1 MEMMV
6 EIYMKIEKFCFKIY
20 LYLSFFF
27 LLKITKPLHDD
38 LFMPAEVTISRGER
52 GV

>member
-1 MEMMV
+1 MG
-6 EIYMKIEKFCFKIY
+6 EINMNLENFSLKIY

-27 LLKITKPLHDD
+27 LLKITKPLLDD
-38 LFMPAEVTISRGER
+38 LFMPADVTISRGER